1 MSDENEITGEV
12 ENKEV
17 SWDIQLD
24 FELPEKKKKAEQ
36 AAKPPPPPKIPPRDL
51 LREKFPRI
59 LNKIETLWGTFE
71 LHKYFKQTQFMDRES
86 RQGFPPD
93 VVDALGQLNAEHE
106 KLLLKSGI
114 LKADVWDM
122 QFRDF
127 TPPHK

>member
-1 MSDENEITGEV
+1 MSHENDTPDGEQA
-12 ENKEV
+12 KEV
-17 SWDIQLD
+17 SWDIKLD
-24 FELPEKKKKAEQ
+24 FDLPDKNKKAEV
-36 AAKPPPPPKIPPRDL
+36 KPPPPPKIPPREV

-71 LHKYFKQTQFMDRES
+71 LHKYFKQTQFMDRDG

-106 KLLLKSGI
+106 RLLLKSGI

-122 QFRDF
+122 QFRDIK
-127 TPPHK
+127 PPK